1 MTPLEPTAEQ
11 SVYRRLFAVEPADVD
26 ANGHVNN
33 IVYLRWAQDLATS
46 HWASRFTPEESEPFG
61 WIVLRHEIDYRRPL
75 LPGEAGQGQTWV
87 GAAKGP
93 RFLRYVRIDGPDGQ
107 PCAQVISTWC
117 LIDAV
122 TRRPLRVPSWVVER
136 FQAALMKF

>member
-1 MTPLEPTAEQ
+1 VTPLEPAAGQ
-11 SVYRRLFAVEPADVD
+11 SVYRHLFAVEPADVD

-33 IVYLRWAQDLATS
+33 IVYLGWAQDLATR
-46 HWASRFTPEESEPFG
+46 HWALRFRSEESEPYG

-75 LPGEAGQGQTWV
+75 LPGEVGHGQTWV

-117 LIDAV
+117 LIDSK
-122 TRRPLRVPSWVVER
+122 TRRPLRVPLWVVDR
-136 FQAALMKF
+136 FEVPLTKF